1 MRFKNYIT
9 HRQYQRHHW
18 LHPHLKIKGFFEV
31 LINVLILKNIR
42 KDKSQPQKWS
52 MGLRILKLWGQG
64 CQPYIKIAGAIT
76 FKGMR
81 NVKGFFQNSFFDYE
95 DGIEGNYV
103 KGIPRDSYGSRNGER
118 RGLVQVPRTRSI
130 PLQIAIMWNTQTF
143 LHVLVYL
150 W

>member
-1 MRFKNYIT
+1 MRFSSIKP
-9 HRQYQRHHW
+9 HRLW
-18 LHPHLKIKGFFEV
+18 LSSSSKILEKTKFNLKK
-31 LINVLILKNIR
+31 
-42 KDKSQPQKWS
+42 PQNWN

-64 CQPYIKIAGAIT
+64 CQPYLKIAGAIT

-95 DGIEGNYV
+95 DGSEGNYV

-130 PLQIAIMWNTQTF
+130 PLQIATMWNTDIFTCF
-143 LHVLVYL
+143 GVSLIIFEL
-150 W
+150 